1 MVDINFKK
9 ENKEEKSDKKN
20 PLISDKTI
28 ELLNYRIEQEDLS
41 SRVYLAIYLSLE
53 NTGHQSAKLWKKYSS
68 EEANH
73 ADWARTYLLSL
84 GITPKTPTLKETT
97 CDCKNL
103 VDAIQKT
110 YEHELEVTKQCKELA
125 AHAMSEGDHLLY
137 PLTMRYMSEQI
148 EEMDKA
154 QTLLDQLESFGT
166 DKIALRLLDIELSK

>member
-1 MVDINFKK
+1 MVDIKFKK
-9 ENKEEKSDKKN
+9 LADKN

-41 SRVYLAIYLSLE
+41 SRIYLAIYLALE
-53 NTGHQSAKLWKKYSS
+53 NSGHQSAKLWKKYSS

-84 GITPKTPTLKETT
+84 GITPKTGVLKETT
-97 CDCKNL
+97 CDCKSL
-103 VDAIQKT
+103 VDAIKMT

-137 PLTMRYMSEQI
+137 PLAMKYMSEQI
-148 EEMDKA
+148 EEMEKAITLQDK
-154 QTLLDQLESFGT
+154 LETFGT
-166 DKIALRLLDIELSK
+166 DKIALKLLDTELAA